1 MVPMLFW
8 IAAAALT
15 LAASLAVLVPLTRK
29 AAGTEPAG
37 RHDIEVYR
45 DQLQEV
51 ERDAARG
58 VIEASQ
64 AEQAKVE
71 IARRLLKA
79 DSDGQA
85 VARKAGSGRIV
96 RLAGLAGVLL
106 VPLVS
111 WGLYSAI
118 GTPGLPGEPLAQRMA
133 RNPAE
138 SSVDELVARAEKHLA
153 DNPDDARGWEVLG
166 PVYMRQ
172 QRFADAATAWRNA
185 IRIAGSSAQR
195 ESALGEA
202 IAAAA
207 GGVVTADARAAFERA
222 LAQNPNE
229 PKARFLLASG
239 LAQEGKLA
247 EAADAWQKMKL
258 SLAADSPWHEP
269 VDRAI
274 EEVRAR
280 LGAPVAK
287 GPTAD
292 DMAAAQEMT
301 PQDQRQMIEGMVAGL
316 DEKLR
321 ANPDDL
327 EGWQRLI
334 RSYVVLGRPDEAKAA
349 LGRALAGLEGDKK
362 DQLSAFAAELGVKVD
377 G

>member
-15 LAASLAVLVPLTRK
+15 LAACLAVLVPLTRQRAAA
-29 AAGTEPAG
+29 AAGG
-37 RHDIEVYR
+37 HDVEVYR

-58 VIEASQ
+58 AIETSQ

-79 DSDGQA
+79 DADARSVRAAGKGGA
-85 VARKAGSGRIV
+85 VRVAGF
-96 RLAGLAGVLL
+96 LGVL
-106 VPLVS
+106 VIPLVS
-111 WGLYSAI
+111 WGLYTTI
-118 GTPGLPGEPLAQRMA
+118 GAPGLPGEPLAERMA
-133 RNPAE
+133 RNPSE
-138 SSVDELVARAEKHLA
+138 STVDELVARAEKHLA

-185 IRIAGSSAQR
+185 IRLAGSNAQR

-207 GGVVTADARAAFERA
+207 GGVITAEAHAAFERA
-222 LAQNPNE
+222 LTHDPNE

-239 LAQEGKLA
+239 LAQEGKIA
-247 EAADAWQKMKL
+247 EAAKGWRTLKAAL
-258 SLAADSPWHEP
+258 PADSGWHEP

-274 EEVRAR
+274 AEAEER
-280 LGAPVAK
+280 LGAPAAK
-287 GPTAD
+287 GPDAD
-292 DMAAAQEMT
+292 AVAAANEMS
-301 PQDQRQMIEGMVAGL
+301 PQDRQQMIEGMVASL

-334 RSYVVLGRPDEAKAA
+334 RSYVVLGRADDAKAA

-362 DQLSAFAAELGVKVD
+362 AQVSAFAAELGVKVD

>member
-1 MVPMLFW
+1 MLFW

-15 LAASLAVLVPLTRK
+15 LAACLAVLVPLTRQR
-29 AAGTEPAG
+29 AAAVAG
-37 RHDIEVYR
+37 GHDVEVYR

-58 VIEASQ
+58 AIETSQ

-79 DSDGQA
+79 DADARSTRAAGQ
-85 VARKAGSGRIV
+85 GGMV
-96 RLAGLAGVLL
+96 RAAGLVGVL
-106 VPLVS
+106 VIPLVS
-111 WGLYSAI
+111 WGLYTTI
-118 GTPGLPGEPLAQRMA
+118 GAPGLPGEPLAERMA
-133 RNPAE
+133 RNPSE
-138 SSVDELVARAEKHLA
+138 STVDELVARAEKHLA

-185 IRIAGSSAQR
+185 IRLAGSNAQR

-207 GGVVTADARAAFERA
+207 GGVITAEAHAAFERA
-222 LAQNPNE
+222 LAHDPNE

-239 LAQEGKLA
+239 LAQEGKIA
-247 EAADAWQKMKL
+247 EAAEGWRMLKAAL
-258 SLAADSPWHEP
+258 PADSGWHEP

-274 EEVRAR
+274 AEAEER
-280 LGAPVAK
+280 LGAPAAK
-287 GPTAD
+287 GPDAD
-292 DMAAAQEMT
+292 AVAAANEMS
-301 PQDQRQMIEGMVAGL
+301 PQDRQQMIEGMVASL

-334 RSYVVLGRPDEAKAA
+334 RSYVVLGRADDARAA

-362 DQLSAFAAELGVKVD
+362 DQVSAFAAELGVKVD

>member
-15 LAASLAVLVPLTRK
+15 LAASLAVLAPLTRK

-37 RHDIEVYR
+37 RHDVEVYR

-85 VARKAGSGRIV
+85 ARKAGSGGVV

-106 VPLVS
+106 IPLVS

-118 GTPGLPGEPLAQRMA
+118 GAPGVPGEPLAQRMA

-207 GGVVTADARAAFERA
+207 GGVVTQDARAAFERA
-222 LAQNPNE
+222 LAQDPNE
-229 PKARFLLASG
+229 PKSRFLLASG

-258 SLAADSPWHEP
+258 ALAADSPWHEP

-274 EEVRAR
+274 AEARAR
-280 LGAPVAK
+280 LEAPVAK

-292 DMAAAQEMT
+292 DVTAAQQMMPE
-301 PQDQRQMIEGMVAGL
+301 DRRQMIEGMVAGL

-321 ANPDDL
+321 ANPDDV

-334 RSYVVLGRPDEAKAA
+334 RSYVVLGRADDAKAA
-349 LGRALAGLEGDKK
+349 LARALAGLEGDKK
-362 DQLSAFAAELGVKVD
+362 DRVSAFAAELGVKVD

>member
-29 AAGTEPAG
+29 AAGAEPTG
-37 RHDIEVYR
+37 RHDVEVYR

-51 ERDAARG
+51 EHDAARG

-85 VARKAGSGRIV
+85 ARKAGSGGVV

-118 GTPGLPGEPLAQRMA
+118 GAPGVPGEPLAQRMA

-138 SSVDELVARAEKHLA
+138 SSIDELIARAEKHLA
-153 DNPDDARGWEVLG
+153 DNPDDARGWEILG

-222 LAQNPNE
+222 LAKDPNE
-229 PKARFLLASG
+229 PKSRFLLASG

-258 SLAADSPWHEP
+258 ALAADSPWHEP

-274 EEVRAR
+274 AEARAR
-280 LGAPVAK
+280 LEAPVAK
-287 GPTAD
+287 GPNAD
-292 DMAAAQEMT
+292 DVTAAQEMT
-301 PQDQRQMIEGMVAGL
+301 PQDRQQMIESMVAGL

-321 ANPDDL
+321 ANPDDV

-334 RSYVVLGRPDEAKAA
+334 RSYVVLGRADDAKAA
-349 LGRALAGLEGDKK
+349 LARALAGLEGDKK
-362 DQLSAFAAELGVKVD
+362 DQVSAFAAELGVKVD
-377 G
+377 R

>member
-29 AAGTEPAG
+29 AAGAEPAG

-85 VARKAGSGRIV
+85 ARKAGSGGVV

-106 VPLVS
+106 IPLVS
-111 WGLYSAI
+111 WGFYSAI
-118 GTPGLPGEPLAQRMA
+118 GAPGVPGEPLAQRMA

-138 SSVDELVARAEKHLA
+138 SSIDELIARAEKHLA
-153 DNPDDARGWEVLG
+153 DNPDDARGWEILG

-185 IRIAGSSAQR
+185 IRIAGASAQR

-222 LAQNPNE
+222 LAQDPNE
-229 PKARFLLASG
+229 PKSRFLLASG

-247 EAADAWQKMKL
+247 EAAAAWQQMKL
-258 SLAADSPWHEP
+258 ALGADSPWHEP

-274 EEVRAR
+274 AEARAR
-280 LGAPVAK
+280 LEAPVAK

-292 DMAAAQEMT
+292 DVTAAQEMT
-301 PQDQRQMIEGMVAGL
+301 PQDRQQMIESMVAGL

-321 ANPDDL
+321 ANPDDV

-334 RSYVVLGRPDEAKAA
+334 RSYVVLGRADDAKSA
-349 LGRALAGLEGDKK
+349 LARALAGLEGDKK
-362 DQLSAFAAELGVKVD
+362 DQVSAFAAELGVKVD

>member
-15 LAASLAVLVPLTRK
+15 LAASLAVLLPLTRR

-85 VARKAGSGRIV
+85 ARKAGSGGVV

-111 WGLYSAI
+111 WGLYGTI
-118 GTPGLPGEPLAQRMA
+118 GAPGLPGEPLAQRMA

-222 LAQNPNE
+222 LAQDPNE

-239 LAQEGKLA
+239 LAQEGKFA
-247 EAADAWQKMKL
+247 EAAAAWQEMKL
-258 SLAADSPWHEP
+258 ALAADSPWHEP

-274 EEVRAR
+274 SEARAR
-280 LGAPVAK
+280 LEAPVAK
-287 GPTAD
+287 GPNAD
-292 DMAAAQEMT
+292 DVTAAQEMT
-301 PQDQRQMIEGMVAGL
+301 PQDRRQMIEGMVAGL

-334 RSYVVLGRPDEAKAA
+334 RSYVVLGRPDDAKAA
-349 LGRALAGLEGDKK
+349 LGRALAGLEGDNRTKMS
-362 DQLSAFAAELGVKVD
+362 QFAADLGVKVD

>member
-15 LAASLAVLVPLTRK
+15 LAASLAVLVPLTRRT
-29 AAGTEPAG
+29 ADAEPTG

-85 VARKAGSGRIV
+85 ARKEGSGGVV

-118 GTPGLPGEPLAQRMA
+118 GTPGVPGEPLAQRMA

-138 SSVDELVARAEKHLA
+138 SSVDELIARAEKHLA

-185 IRIAGSSAQR
+185 IRIAGSNAQR

-202 IAAAA
+202 IAAAS

-222 LAQNPNE
+222 LAQDPNE

-258 SLAADSPWHEP
+258 ALAADSPWHEP

-274 EEVRAR
+274 AEARAR
-280 LGAPVAK
+280 LDAPVAK

-292 DMAAAQEMT
+292 DVTAAQEMM
-301 PQDQRQMIEGMVAGL
+301 PEDRRQMIEGMVAGL

-334 RSYVVLGRPDEAKAA
+334 RSYVVLGRPDDAKAA
-349 LGRALAGLEGDKK
+349 LGRALAGLEGDNRTKVS
-362 DQLSAFAAELGVKVD
+362 QFAADLGVKVD

>member
-29 AAGTEPAG
+29 AAGAEPSG

-79 DSDGQA
+79 HSDGQT
-85 VARKAGSGRIV
+85 ARKAGSGGLV

-118 GTPGLPGEPLAQRMA
+118 GAPGLPGEPLAQRMA

-138 SSVDELVARAEKHLA
+138 SSIDELVARAEKHLA
-153 DNPDDARGWEVLG
+153 DNPDDARGWEILG

-185 IRIAGSSAQR
+185 IRIAGSNAQR

-222 LAQNPNE
+222 LAQDPNE

-239 LAQEGKLA
+239 LAQEGKLT

-258 SLAADSPWHEP
+258 ALAADSPWHEP

-274 EEVRAR
+274 AEARAR
-280 LGAPVAK
+280 LEEPVAK
-287 GPTAD
+287 GPNAD
-292 DMAAAQEMT
+292 DLTAAQEMT
-301 PQDQRQMIEGMVAGL
+301 PQDRQQMIESMVAGL

-321 ANPDDL
+321 ANPDDV

-334 RSYVVLGRPDEAKAA
+334 RSYVVLGRADDAKSA
-349 LGRALAGLEGDKK
+349 LARALAGLEGDKK
-362 DQLSAFAAELGVKVD
+362 DQVSAFAAELGVKVD

>member
-15 LAASLAVLVPLTRK
+15 LAACLAVLVPLTRRRPE
-29 AAGTEPAG
+29 ADVAGS
-37 RHDIEVYR
+37 HDVEVYR

-58 VIEASQ
+58 AIEASQ
-64 AEQAKVE
+64 AEQARVE

-79 DSDGQA
+79 DAD
-85 VARKAGSGRIV
+85 ARRAAKAGSGGAV
-96 RLAGLAGVLL
+96 RAAGLAGVL
-106 VPLVS
+106 VIPLMS
-111 WGLYSAI
+111 WGLYTTI
-118 GTPGLPGEPLAQRMA
+118 GAPGLPGEPLAERMA
-133 RNPAE
+133 RNPSE
-138 SSVDELVARAEKHLA
+138 STVDELVARAEKHLA

-185 IRIAGSSAQR
+185 IRLAGSNAQR

-207 GGVVTADARAAFERA
+207 GGVITGDAHAAFERA
-222 LAQNPNE
+222 LAHDPNE

-239 LAQEGKLA
+239 LAQEGRIA
-247 EAADAWQKMKL
+247 EAAEAWRALKAVL
-258 SLAADSPWHEP
+258 PAGSGWHEP

-274 EEVRAR
+274 AEAGER
-280 LGAPVAK
+280 LGAPAAK
-287 GPTAD
+287 RPDAD
-292 DMAAAQEMT
+292 AVAAANEMS
-301 PQDQRQMIEGMVAGL
+301 PQDRQQMVEGMVASL

-321 ANPDDL
+321 ANPDDV

-334 RSYVVLGRPDEAKAA
+334 RSYVVLGRADDAKAA
-349 LGRALAGLEGDKK
+349 LARALAGLEGDKK
-362 DQLSAFAAELGVKVD
+362 AQVSAFAAELGVKVD

>member
-1 MVPMLFW
+1 MVPMFFW

-29 AAGTEPAG
+29 VAGVEPAG

-79 DSDGQA
+79 ESDGQA
-85 VARKAGSGRIV
+85 VARKVGSGGVV

-111 WGLYSAI
+111 WGFYSAI
-118 GTPGLPGEPLAQRMA
+118 GAPGVPGEPLAQRMA

-138 SSVDELVARAEKHLA
+138 SSIDELVARAEKHLA
-153 DNPDDARGWEVLG
+153 DNPDDARGWEILG

-185 IRIAGSSAQR
+185 IRIAGSNAQR

-222 LAQNPNE
+222 LAQDPNE
-229 PKARFLLASG
+229 PKSRFLLASA
-239 LAQEGKLA
+239 LAQEGKFA
-247 EAADAWQKMKL
+247 EAADAWQAMKL
-258 SLAADSPWHEP
+258 ALAADSPWHEP

-274 EEVRAR
+274 AEARAR
-280 LGAPVAK
+280 LEAPVAK
-287 GPTAD
+287 GPNAD
-292 DMAAAQEMT
+292 DVTAAQEMT
-301 PQDQRQMIEGMVAGL
+301 PQDRQQMIESMVAGL

-321 ANPDDL
+321 ANPDDV

-334 RSYVVLGRPDEAKAA
+334 RSYVVLGRADDAKAA
-349 LGRALAGLEGDKK
+349 LARALAGLEGEKK
-362 DQLSAFAAELGVKVD
+362 DQVSAFAAELGVKVD

>member
-29 AAGTEPAG
+29 VAGVEPAG

-79 DSDGQA
+79 NSDGHTAQ
-85 VARKAGSGRIV
+85 KAGSGGVV

-111 WGLYSAI
+111 WGLYGAI
-118 GTPGLPGEPLAQRMA
+118 GAPGVPGEPLAQRMA

-138 SSVDELVARAEKHLA
+138 SSIDELIARAEKHLA
-153 DNPDDARGWEVLG
+153 DNPDDARGWEILG

-172 QRFADAATAWRNA
+172 QRFADAATAWRNS

-207 GGVVTADARAAFERA
+207 GGVVTQEARAAFERA
-222 LAQNPNE
+222 LAQDPNE
-229 PKARFLLASG
+229 PKSRFLLASA
-239 LAQEGKLA
+239 LAQEGKFT
-247 EAADAWQKMKL
+247 EAADAWQAMKL
-258 SLAADSPWHEP
+258 ALVANSPWHEP
-269 VDRAI
+269 LDRAI
-274 EEVRAR
+274 AEARAR
-280 LGAPVAK
+280 LEAPVAK
-287 GPTAD
+287 GPNAD
-292 DMAAAQEMT
+292 DVTAAQEMT
-301 PQDQRQMIEGMVAGL
+301 PQDRQQMIESMVAGL

-321 ANPDDL
+321 ANPDDV

-334 RSYVVLGRPDEAKAA
+334 RSYVVLGRADDAKAA
-349 LGRALAGLEGDKK
+349 LARALAGLEGDKK
-362 DQLSAFAAELGVKVD
+362 DQVSAFAAELGVKVD

>member
-15 LAASLAVLVPLTRK
+15 LAASLAVLAPLTRK

-37 RHDIEVYR
+37 RHDVEVYR

-85 VARKAGSGRIV
+85 AREAGSGGVV

-207 GGVVTADARAAFERA
+207 GGVVTQDARGAFERA
-222 LAQNPNE
+222 LAQDPNE
-229 PKARFLLASG
+229 PKSRFLLASG

-258 SLAADSPWHEP
+258 ALAADSPWHEP

-274 EEVRAR
+274 AEAR
-280 LGAPVAK
+280 TRLEAPVAK

-292 DMAAAQEMT
+292 DVTAAQQMMPE
-301 PQDQRQMIEGMVAGL
+301 DRRQMIEGMVAGL

-334 RSYVVLGRPDEAKAA
+334 RSYVVLGRPDDAKAA
-349 LGRALAGLEGDKK
+349 LSRALAGLDGDNRTKVS
-362 DQLSAFAAELGVKVD
+362 QFAADLGVKVD